1 MIQKYFFKIALA
13 FIIMLFIAGCGDDI
27 PLSGDETEKELPSIT
42 SAVVSIPIEKIR
54 TLNPVLSLDEDAYFL
69 NNLVYEG
76 LFALNKNLEAEGAL
90 AESCEYQGGG
100 ALLIRVKKG
109 VLWQDGESFS
119 AQDVKFSVDAYQS
132 VPTNLR
138 GSYGPAAALIKYAKV
153 IDQETVLIQFA
164 DENNASLEN
173 LTFPILPAHKYKK
186 PGDLARAEKEFIPLG
201 TGPYWVSNFE
211 RNREITLTGN
221 PFYKKD
227 IPKNIL
233 HFKIMPKREEAVT
246 LFDIGEISITF
257 LKDIDR
263 STLIEDKAVT
273 VVPFIS
279 NEAEVL
285 GFNFNH
291 GALQNRDV
299 RKAIAHAIDNKSIL
313 ETCYYSSGV
322 SNDNIYYPGYMKV
335 ESEGPLYGYDINKAT
350 ELLKSSGF
358 EGLSLNLIF
367 NSENQA
373 RNLAAQ
379 IIKSGLEKA
388 GISVNLISLLKDEYE
403 MRLRK
408 GEFDLYLGGFKFNEN
423 YDLRPLLYTGGA
435 LNFIRYSD
443 IKMDMLLDKM
453 QQGLMTDE
461 KRKTFETLHDYY
473 KNEIPYY
480 CLLYKT
486 YGFAATTGLTG
497 EIAPVF
503 YNVYNGCESWRVT
516 GVKPE

>member
-13 FIIMLFIAGCGDDI
+13 FIIMLFIAGCGDDT

-90 AESCEYQGGG
+90 AVSCEYQGGG

-132 VPTNLR
+132 VPANLR
-138 GSYGPAAALIKYAKV
+138 GSYGTAAALIKSVKV

-257 LKDIDR
+257 L
-263 STLIEDKAVT
+263 
-273 VVPFIS
+273 
-279 NEAEVL
+279 
-285 GFNFNH
+285 
-291 GALQNRDV
+291 
-299 RKAIAHAIDNKSIL
+299 
-313 ETCYYSSGV
+313 
-322 SNDNIYYPGYMKV
+322 
-335 ESEGPLYGYDINKAT
+335 
-350 ELLKSSGF
+350 
-358 EGLSLNLIF
+358 
-367 NSENQA
+367 NS
-373 RNLAAQ
+373 
-379 IIKSGLEKA
+379 
-388 GISVNLISLLKDEYE
+388 
-403 MRLRK
+403 
-408 GEFDLYLGGFKFNEN
+408 
-423 YDLRPLLYTGGA
+423 
-435 LNFIRYSD
+435 
-443 IKMDMLLDKM
+443 
-453 QQGLMTDE
+453 
-461 KRKTFETLHDYY
+461 
-473 KNEIPYY
+473 
-480 CLLYKT
+480 
-486 YGFAATTGLTG
+486 
-497 EIAPVF
+497 
-503 YNVYNGCESWRVT
+503 
-516 GVKPE
+516 